1 MTRGIA
7 TLIVSASDPELK
19 GLAITVLRG
28 LILDSIRLTTPP
40 PPASG
45 GLPHGFSDLNRAPS
59 KAEGSTGAGTGSSV
73 SPGIGGAA
81 EKAAALQDT
90 KADVGFSPLEAVS
103 EHLRGR
109 RVIAPREITD
119 AIVDGLSDVRK
130 DVQGVALSL
139 IE

>member
-59 KAEGSTGAGTGSSV
+59 EAEGSTGTGSSV
-73 SPGIGGAA
+73 SPGIGGVA

-109 RVIAPREITD
+109 RVTAPREITD